1 MSTKAKIFLLVV
13 LIVTVFGGIF
23 IFPNTPWGREYRPW
37 RLGLDLVGGSHLV
50 YEVDMSSVA
59 APERDTVMSGLK
71 DVIERRVNLFGI
83 SEPQV
88 LSAKQGDNY
97 RLIVE
102 LAGVKDISSAIE
114 QIGETP
120 FLVFSELTDESI
132 VGDNASEGDVL
143 DPDFDPTVQ
152 FADTELT
159 GRYIQG
165 AAVSSDPLTGQ
176 IVVSLVFDRE
186 GDKLFEEIT
195 ARNIGMPVA
204 IILDGAIISAPI
216 VQQKITGG
224 QAQITGIGGLKE
236 ARELVQ
242 RLNAGALPAP
252 ITLIS
257 QQTIGATLGIASLE
271 TIVWAGIVGTVLVI
285 IFMLMY
291 YRRMGIYA
299 SLALLIYIVLL
310 LSIFKL
316 FFTLTL
322 AGIAGILLSI
332 GVAVDAN
339 ILIFERTKE
348 ELRKGV
354 DKESATTN
362 GFERAWPSIR
372 DSNITTII
380 TSLVLYYL
388 TSSFIRGFALSLLIG
403 VLVSMF
409 TAITITKNMIKI
421 KIGNKE
427 IAQ

>member
-1 MSTKAKIFLLVV
+1 MSTKAKIFLLAI
-13 LIVTVFGGIF
+13 LIVTVLGGIF
-23 IFPNTPWGREYRPW
+23 ILPSTDWGREFRPW

-50 YEVDMSSVA
+50 YEVDMSSVSSL
-59 APERDTVMSGLK
+59 ERDTVMSGLK
-71 DVIERRVNLFGI
+71 DVIERRVNLFGV

-88 LSAKQGDNY
+88 LAAKQGDSY

-120 FLVFSELTDESI
+120 FLVFAELSDEEP
-132 VGDNASEGDVL
+132 VQEASVNENGEL
-143 DPDFDPTVQ
+143 ELNFDPTAQ
-152 FADTELT
+152 FTDTELT

-165 AAVSSDPLTGQ
+165 AAVSSDPVTGQ
-176 IVVSLVFDRE
+176 IVVSLVFTSE
-186 GDKLFEEIT
+186 GEELFAEIT
-195 ARNIGMPVA
+195 ERNIGKPVA
-204 IILDGAIISAPI
+204 IILDDVIISAPV

-224 QAQITGIGGLKE
+224 QAQITGIGGIVE

-252 ITLIS
+252 INLIS
-257 QQTIGATLGIASLE
+257 QQTIGATLGASSLE
-271 TIVWAGIVGTVLVI
+271 TIVWAGIVGTALVI

-291 YRRMGIYA
+291 YRKMGIYA
-299 SLALLIYIVLL
+299 ALALLIYIVLV
-310 LSIFKL
+310 LSVFKL
-316 FFTLTL
+316 FFTMTL

-348 ELRKGV
+348 ELRKGASREV
-354 DKESATTN
+354 AITE

-403 VLVSMF
+403 VLISMF
-409 TAITITKNMIKI
+409 TAITITRSLMRL
-421 KIGNKE
+421 GE
-427 IAQ
+427 GVGSRM